1 MALAYDIG
9 QTLPFLRAEAEG
21 RMTQTWRIG
30 TLTEGSDPDTF
41 DVAAEFD
48 VVYDGPGRLKSVA
61 ATSVSEAEPGAQFV
75 AVQTLELH
83 LPVGTEGIDVDM
95 RALCTA
101 CPEDAAQ
108 IGRVVRIK
116 GRPTTGQVTAAR
128 FTVEATGEQIVEG
141 S

>member
-1 MALAYDIG
+1 MTLAYDIG
-9 QTLPFLRAEAEG
+9 QALPFLRAEAEG

-30 TLTEGSDPDTF
+30 VLTEDSDEDF
-41 DVAAEFD
+41 DVVSEFD

-61 ATSVSEAEPGAQFV
+61 ATAVSEAEPGAQFV

-83 LPVGTEGIDVDM
+83 LPAGTEGIEVDM

-108 IGRVVRIK
+108 VGRVVRIK

-128 FTVEATGEQIVEG
+128 FTVEATGEQIVEE